1 MNIIITGGS
10 SGLGKALVEA
20 CAASAGHQVL
30 FTYCRHED
38 EAQALA
44 GQYANVRAVQ
54 VDFTDEAF
62 AQAKGF
68 KGCVMYGNILNAFI
82 SHFVGMCLPTPHV
95 MIQSQDINFH
105 KPVFLNDEIT
115 LEAGIDT
122 VSEAVNIIN
131 YKFKFYK
138 TTDTGRQ
145 LVAKGHVQIGL
156 LNK

>member
-1 MNIIITGGS
+1 MTITELAEKTASLSHVYQVTPEVYDSFQRCSQDMNP
-10 SGLGKALVEA
+10 L
-20 CAASAGHQVL
+20 H
-30 FTYCRHED
+30 
-38 EAQALA
+38 
-44 GQYANVRAVQ
+44 
-54 VDFTDEAF
+54 TDKAF

-68 KGCVMYGNILNAFI
+68 RGCVMYGNILNAFI

-131 YKFKFYK
+131 YKLKFYK

-156 LNK
+156 LNE

>member
-1 MNIIITGGS
+1 MTINELAEQTASLSHTYQITHEVYEHFQRCSGDMNP
-10 SGLGKALVEA
+10 L
-20 CAASAGHQVL
+20 H
-30 FTYCRHED
+30 
-38 EAQALA
+38 
-44 GQYANVRAVQ
+44 
-54 VDFTDEAF
+54 TDESF
-62 AQAKGF
+62 AHDKGF
-68 KGCVMYGNILNAFI
+68 EGCVMYGNILNAFI

-131 YKFKFYK
+131 YKLKFYK
-138 TTDTGRQ
+138 KNDSGRQ

-156 LNK
+156 LPH

>member
-1 MNIIITGGS
+1 MTITELAEKTASLSHVYQVTPEVYESFQHCSQDMNP
-10 SGLGKALVEA
+10 L
-20 CAASAGHQVL
+20 H
-30 FTYCRHED
+30 
-38 EAQALA
+38 
-44 GQYANVRAVQ
+44 
-54 VDFTDEAF
+54 TDEAF
-62 AQAKGF
+62 AKAKGF
-68 KGCVMYGNILNAFI
+68 RGCVMYGNILNAFI

-122 VSEAVNIIN
+122 VSEAVNIVN
-131 YKFKFYK
+131 YKLKFYK

-156 LNK
+156 LNE